1 VRGTLRRGTRRVRTV
16 TLRGRPG
23 RHRVRL
29 PGRALR
35 AGRYAL
41 TLRAGGLSRVVR
53 FRVRRV

>member
-1 VRGTLRRGTRRVRTV
+1 
-16 TLRGRPG
+16 
-23 RHRVRL
+23 VRL
-29 PGRALR
+29 PGRALK